1 MSASEVASNPF
12 WYVNSTAALSS
23 RDRLSIFVLA
33 MCISPSTNLDMMGT
47 GKPVKS
53 AAFIWPATI
62 PDPDV
67 PDRAFEWG
75 HVARSSIGP
84 RVIARESTG
93 PDAVGGS
100 SVLLLEAPELT
111 GHFPRSA
118 RVSLAL
124 CRHRQTVRSP

>member
-33 MCISPSTNLDMMGT
+33 ICISPSTNLDMMGT

-53 AAFIWPATI
+53 AAFFWPATI

-67 PDRAFEWG
+67 PDRAFECG
-75 HVARSSIGP
+75 HVARSSIDP
-84 RVIARESTG
+84 QSIASESTEPHAACG
-93 PDAVGGS
+93 NSA
-100 SVLLLEAPELT
+100 LLLEA
-111 GHFPRSA
+111 
-118 RVSLAL
+118 
-124 CRHRQTVRSP
+124 